1 MEGVIKLA
9 VGPKRAKAKR
19 KRRTKGPSE
28 KIRSLAAI
36 SLANKVGYLKLSD
49 LVGQG
54 GKAVD
59 AAIEKMPKRNFK
71 AGETVYPT
79 SAKGPVA
86 CLVRSGRV
94 NIVRTASTGRDFDVK
109 TVEAG
114 TIFGDMPMLGQSMLG
129 ARAVAADASKVTYIN
144 AADFE
149 KLTAASPSVGIN
161 LARQIGPRLIDA
173 ERRQEQ
179 SAFQPVTS
187 RVASLLLKL
196 TNGGTKEN
204 RATKEVSGYTHQEM
218 ADMLGVY
225 RETVTN
231 GMAELK
237 QDGLIKV
244 GRKRITLLNVDAL
257 RKMETI

>member
-1 MEGVIKLA
+1 VIKLA
-9 VGPKRAKAKR
+9 TASKRGSKTKR
-19 KRRTKGPSE
+19 KKRTKGPSE

-49 LVGQG
+49 LVGQNTRG
-54 GKAVD
+54 AEGVID
-59 AAIEKMPKRNFK
+59 KMPKRNFK
-71 AGETVYPT
+71 PGETVYP
-79 SAKGPVA
+79 SSNKGAVA

-94 NIVRTASTGRDFDVK
+94 NIVRTASTGRDLDVK

-114 TIFGDMPMLGQSMLG
+114 AIFGDMPLLGQSMLG
-129 ARAVAADASKVTYIN
+129 AKAVAADASKVTFISPT
-144 AADFE
+144 DFE
-149 KLTAASPSVGIN
+149 KIAAASPAVALN
-161 LARQIGPRLIDA
+161 LARQIGPRLVDA
-173 ERRQEQ
+173 ERRHEQ

-196 TNGGTKEN
+196 SGG
-204 RATKEVSGYTHQEM
+204 TKEVSGYTHQEM

-231 GMAELK
+231 GIAELK
-237 QDGLIKV
+237 ADQLIRV
-244 GRKRITLLNVDAL
+244 GRKRITLLDVGRL